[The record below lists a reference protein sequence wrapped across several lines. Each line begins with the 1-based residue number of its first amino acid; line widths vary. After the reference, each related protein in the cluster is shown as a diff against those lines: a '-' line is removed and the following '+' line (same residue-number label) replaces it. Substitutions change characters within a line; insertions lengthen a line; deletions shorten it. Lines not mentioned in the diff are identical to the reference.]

1 MIRGQIAW
9 ARAPTILLAASFAHG
24 FAESENDQDFCA
36 SFSTR
41 RRGDKSARQS
51 ID

>member
-24 FAESENDQDFCA
+24 FAEDESDQDFTHA
-36 SFSTR
+36 ILN
-41 RRGDKSARQS
+41 AQAW
-51 ID
+51 